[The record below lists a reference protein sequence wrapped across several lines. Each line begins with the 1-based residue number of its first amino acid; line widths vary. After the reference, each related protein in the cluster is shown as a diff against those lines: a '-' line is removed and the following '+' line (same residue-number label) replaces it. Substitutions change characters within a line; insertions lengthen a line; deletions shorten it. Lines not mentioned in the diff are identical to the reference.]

1 MTVLMSNS
9 NTTEKI
15 SGKALFLDIYYAPGP
30 TLDMLYISLFLFLS
44 STAEHY
50 NFHVN
55 AVLPSWI

>member
-15 SGKALFLDIYYAPGP
+15 RGKALFLDIYYAPGA
-30 TLDMLYISLFLFLS
+30 TLDISLFLFLT